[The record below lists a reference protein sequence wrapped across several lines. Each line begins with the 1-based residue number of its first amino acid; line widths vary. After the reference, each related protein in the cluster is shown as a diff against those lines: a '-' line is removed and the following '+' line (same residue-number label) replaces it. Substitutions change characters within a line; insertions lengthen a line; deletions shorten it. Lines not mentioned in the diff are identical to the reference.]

1 MRTCGIL
8 LPVTSLPSP
17 YGIGC
22 FGKEAYRF
30 VDQLKEAG
38 QHYWQILPL
47 GPTGYG
53 DSPYQSF
60 STFAGNTYLIDLD
73 TLVEQELLTK
83 EECEACDFGSDPA
96 SVDYTKM
103 YLYRRDLLYKAFLRS
118 DIEDCHE
125 FKKFCHNNKWLYDYA
140 MYMEIKQNSEEKGW
154 NEWEEDLRVRKPETL
169 TAYGEKYSKGILFHE
184 FLQYEFYRQWM
195 KLKQY
200 ANDSGIEIIGDI
212 PIYVSFDSADA
223 WAQPELFQFDENR
236 VPIEVAGCP
245 PDGFS
250 ETGQLWGNPLYDWDY
265 HKRTGYKWWIQRIE
279 HCRQLYDVLR
289 IDHFR
294 GFDEYYSIPYGDLDA
309 RNGRWNPG
317 PGYDIFGAI
326 GEAIGSMR
334 IIAEDLGYVTESVKE
349 LVKSTGY
356 PGMKLLQFAFD
367 TREAGDYYPYNYDKN
382 SVVYTGTHDN
392 NTICGWYKTLDAKD
406 RAAALAY
413 MGRKRLTGKEIAWEF
428 IRLAQAAVSDICI
441 IPMQDYL
448 GLGSEA
454 RINTP
459 SVLGDNWKWRLLPG
473 QINGE
478 LLSEIRQICRLYG
491 RQA

>member
-96 SVDYTKM
+96 GVDYTKM

-125 FKKFCHNNKWLYDYA
+125 FKEFCHNNKWLYDYA

-154 NEWEEDLRVRKPETL
+154 NEWEEDLRVRKPEML
-169 TAYGEKYSKGILFHE
+169 TAYGEKCRQGILFHE

-200 ANDSGIEIIGDI
+200 ANDNGIEIIGDI

-223 WAQPELFQFDENR
+223 WAQPEVFQFDENR
-236 VPIEVAGCP
+236 FPIDVA
-245 PDGFS
+245 
-250 ETGQLWGNPLYDWDY
+250 
-265 HKRTGYKWWIQRIE
+265 
-279 HCRQLYDVLR
+279 
-289 IDHFR
+289 
-294 GFDEYYSIPYGDLDA
+294 
-309 RNGRWNPG
+309 
-317 PGYDIFGAI
+317 
-326 GEAIGSMR
+326 
-334 IIAEDLGYVTESVKE
+334 
-349 LVKSTGY
+349 
-356 PGMKLLQFAFD
+356 
-367 TREAGDYYPYNYDKN
+367 
-382 SVVYTGTHDN
+382 
-392 NTICGWYKTLDAKD
+392 
-406 RAAALAY
+406 
-413 MGRKRLTGKEIAWEF
+413 
-428 IRLAQAAVSDICI
+428 
-441 IPMQDYL
+441 
-448 GLGSEA
+448 
-454 RINTP
+454 
-459 SVLGDNWKWRLLPG
+459 
-473 QINGE
+473 
-478 LLSEIRQICRLYG
+478 
-491 RQA
+491 